1 MYKDLFN
8 PVETAFVGMWA
19 DAIAYLPAM
28 MVALLLLL
36 IGWALGSI
44 FRRMVIKAFSALKV
58 NEALDA
64 AGVDVLTE
72 RAGYPLKAG
81 EFVGMLVKWFI
92 IAVFFVAALDVLQLT
107 QVTAF
112 VREVVLGY
120 LPHVIVAVLILM
132 VATVVANTAATTMT
146 AALRTANVKN
156 PELLGKFSYYAIVV
170 FAILAALNQLKIAP
184 ELVQML
190 FAGLVFA
197 LSLALG
203 LSFGL
208 GGRETAARYLERITR
223 ND

>member
-1 MYKDLFN
+1 MYNDFFI
-8 PVETAFVGMWA
+8 PVEAAFAGMWA
-19 DAIAYLPAM
+19 DTIAYLPAIL
-28 MVALLLLL
+28 VALLLLI
-36 IGWALGSI
+36 IGWVLGVF
-44 FRRMVIKAFSALKV
+44 FRHMVIKAFTALKV

-81 EFVGMLVKWFI
+81 EFVGMLIKWFI
-92 IAVFFVAALDVLQLT
+92 VAVFFVAALDVLQLT

-146 AALRTANVKN
+146 AALRTASVKN
-156 PELLGKFSYYAIVV
+156 PELLGKFAYYAIVV

-223 ND
+223 RD